1 MKSKWVISTLKL
13 LFSIGFYLMAVVTI
27 CFLVGSVINMIEKDK
42 PAPVNITGG
51 LTYEVLAF
59 DKSKTLPHI
68 TYSPDSSFQYQPS
81 PGKFQLEATRGTALG
96 YYTVFYKFI
105 QLLFATVILWIFR
118 RIFKE
123 IKPDNPF
130 KLNLVKYLKTLAALF
145 ITSDLIRIPHYII
158 FNRFVHRSL
167 PAPRFELLIEIGNG
181 IIIGLI
187 VWVVAIIYQRGV
199 VLQTENDLTV

>member
-1 MKSKWVISTLKL
+1 MKSKWVISTLKV
-13 LFSIGFYLMAVVTI
+13 LFNVGFYLMAVVTL
-27 CFLVGSVINMIEKDK
+27 CFLVGSVINMMEKNK
-42 PAPVNITGG
+42 PAPVNITNG

-59 DKSKTLPHI
+59 GKSGNPSHVI
-68 TYSPDSSFQYQPS
+68 YSPDSSFHYQPS
-81 PGKFQLEATRGTALG
+81 PGKFQLEAMRGTALG

-105 QLLFATVILWIFR
+105 QLLFATIIFWMFG

-130 KLNLVKYLKTLAALF
+130 KLNLVKYLKVLAALF
-145 ITSDLIRIPHYII
+145 ITSDLIRIPHYVI
-158 FNRFVHRSL
+158 FNQFVHRSL
-167 PAPRFELLIEIGNG
+167 STPRFELLVEIGNG

-199 VLQTENDLTV
+199 ILQTENDLTV